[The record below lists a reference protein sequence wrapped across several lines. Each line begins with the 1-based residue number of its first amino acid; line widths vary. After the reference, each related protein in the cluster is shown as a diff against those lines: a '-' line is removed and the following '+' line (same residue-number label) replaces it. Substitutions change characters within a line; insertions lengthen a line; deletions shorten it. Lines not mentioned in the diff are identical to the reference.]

1 MGVITSR
8 SVCAVV
14 MKISTILI
22 YQGKSG
28 NLRDSWVEDVG
39 DDTVY
44 FAATP
49 IIWSNNGIRK

>member
-1 MGVITSR
+1 MGVITSC
-8 SVCAVV
+8 SICAVI

-39 DDTVY
+39 DDIGY
-44 FAATP
+44 FAATH
-49 IIWSNNGIRK
+49 IR